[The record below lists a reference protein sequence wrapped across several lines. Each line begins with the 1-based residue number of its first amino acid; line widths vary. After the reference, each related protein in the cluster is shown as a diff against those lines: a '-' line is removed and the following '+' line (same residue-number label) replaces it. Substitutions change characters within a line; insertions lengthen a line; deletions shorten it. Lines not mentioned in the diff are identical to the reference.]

1 MKKKQTYFTTLQ
13 KTKMKRTFQNIIW
26 QSKEVKAVSEALNAY
41 ESTYEKLNIK
51 KGERDIY
58 VN

>member
-1 MKKKQTYFTTLQ
+1 
-13 KTKMKRTFQNIIW
+13 MKRTFQNIIW
-26 QSKEVKAVSEALNAY
+26 QSKEVKVVSEALNAY

>member
-1 MKKKQTYFTTLQ
+1 
-13 KTKMKRTFQNIIW
+13 MKRTFQNIIW
-26 QSKEVKAVSEALNAY
+26 QSKEVKVVSEALNAY

-58 VN
+58 VNQLRQEKRRARTLGI

>member
-1 MKKKQTYFTTLQ
+1 
-13 KTKMKRTFQNIIW
+13 MKRTFQNIIW

>member
-1 MKKKQTYFTTLQ
+1 
-13 KTKMKRTFQNIIW
+13 MKRTFQNIIW

-58 VN
+58 VNQLRQEKRRARTLGI